1 MSLPAAAKSY
11 LSLIATRRSTYTLAK
26 EPSILNVDQIHSILS
41 SVLEYSPSSF
51 NCKSPRLVLLLGADH
66 DEYWGTTI
74 PNALTSIMKS
84 HGAGEEAIK
93 AATGRL
99 AMFKPAFGT
108 VVFFESSAVV
118 EEQQKN
124 MPQYKDNF
132 PIWSEHATG
141 IAQTNAWS
149 ALTNAGYGANLQHYA
164 NLGEQAL
171 KEKYNLPS
179 DWKPKAELVFG
190 AKTAEPQP
198 KEYNAEEENKN
209 RLHVFGSHQVH
220 PRRPLRI
227 RRGRGHGFYDLRRP
241 ARRTGSPRSE
251 RSRGDGVCADLGL
264 ERGGEV
270 VVLALLVPPGD
281 LDCDTAT
288 KVERGRMSAIRVY
301 VAGSSGS
308 GSGGGSKAERRGEMQ
323 CELHATPDG
332 AANARELWYWWNQDL
347 RGYRRLEAMRLP
359 AHCSCNT
366 LSYAATK
373 RMQGYEQATSPL
385 AASEEHLESVAT
397 ARRAESNR
405 RCSLLELCANH
416 AWGLNEVNAL
426 WGRSGSQAIDPLLL
440 DAGDA
445 RCRLVASRMPNCR
458 PEEERPVSTD
468 TVGRAGKMASTRPTY
483 FCQQCL
489 VWFWLGKR
497 ASNEAVWRVNDFCSE
512 EPDILAGMVLT
523 NKEEESDVVE
533 ENDNN
538 DDDGPACFAMAAAAA
553 AAAAAE
559 RARGCEFDI
568 HQQAHSSRLKPVAES
583 GASQRFNSESPH
595 ARETDKFARLR
606 ETRDLLELPNSPG
619 ASDALTRSNFPPPPD
634 FHILPSGRGPCLER
648 EASST
653 VPTTVATTHR
663 HAMDLLKAE
672 IAAKRK
678 AAAEAS
684 SASTSAAPAPAQNKY
699 IRRGD
704 LDKLREEHQRSASP
718 SSSPSSPSSSRP
730 AAPRS
735 SPPANKRLKATHT
748 DHVSRSASP
757 SASNTLSA
765 ATKAALD
772 TAAGEVERE
781 KFNVSNDEAV
791 RRLRSKG
798 EPIRLFGE
806 SDKERRLRLR
816 ALELIEEK
824 GGGVLG
830 QNDFRNA
837 LQSAESATALELL
850 EKRNAANK
858 GKTEQA
864 RLDSLRPDAA
874 TDATDGDGAS
884 PLRASPDAESS
895 KPTVREGVGMNS
907 VLDLGLI
914 KTDID
919 RVYPIIYYTLKGLL
933 QEWADSLAARPDEV
947 KHTMQGKLAAATQV
961 QSADYLKPLF
971 KKLRRRALTPDVLMR
986 IAEIVHYV
994 QKREYR
1000 HANDSYLQLSIGNA
1014 PWPIG
1019 VTMVGIHERSGREKI
1034 FSSNVAH
1041 VLNDEVSRKYIQSL
1055 KRLMTFAQSKYPPE
1069 DISMMM
1075 G

>member
-1 MSLPAAAKSY
+1 
-11 LSLIATRRSTYTLAK
+11 
-26 EPSILNVDQIHSILS
+26 
-41 SVLEYSPSSF
+41 
-51 NCKSPRLVLLLGADH
+51 
-66 DEYWGTTI
+66 
-74 PNALTSIMKS
+74 
-84 HGAGEEAIK
+84 
-93 AATGRL
+93 
-99 AMFKPAFGT
+99 
-108 VVFFESSAVV
+108 
-118 EEQQKN
+118 
-124 MPQYKDNF
+124 
-132 PIWSEHATG
+132 
-141 IAQTNAWS
+141 
-149 ALTNAGYGANLQHYA
+149 
-164 NLGEQAL
+164 
-171 KEKYNLPS
+171 
-179 DWKPKAELVFG
+179 
-190 AKTAEPQP
+190 
-198 KEYNAEEENKN
+198 
-209 RLHVFGSHQVH
+209 
-220 PRRPLRI
+220 
-227 RRGRGHGFYDLRRP
+227 
-241 ARRTGSPRSE
+241 
-251 RSRGDGVCADLGL
+251 
-264 ERGGEV
+264 
-270 VVLALLVPPGD
+270 
-281 LDCDTAT
+281 
-288 KVERGRMSAIRVY
+288 
-301 VAGSSGS
+301 
-308 GSGGGSKAERRGEMQ
+308 
-323 CELHATPDG
+323 
-332 AANARELWYWWNQDL
+332 
-347 RGYRRLEAMRLP
+347 
-359 AHCSCNT
+359 
-366 LSYAATK
+366 
-373 RMQGYEQATSPL
+373 
-385 AASEEHLESVAT
+385 
-397 ARRAESNR
+397 
-405 RCSLLELCANH
+405 
-416 AWGLNEVNAL
+416 
-426 WGRSGSQAIDPLLL
+426 
-440 DAGDA
+440 
-445 RCRLVASRMPNCR
+445 
-458 PEEERPVSTD
+458 
-468 TVGRAGKMASTRPTY
+468 
-483 FCQQCL
+483 
-489 VWFWLGKR
+489 
-497 ASNEAVWRVNDFCSE
+497 
-512 EPDILAGMVLT
+512 
-523 NKEEESDVVE
+523 
-533 ENDNN
+533 
-538 DDDGPACFAMAAAAA
+538 
-553 AAAAAE
+553 
-559 RARGCEFDI
+559 
-568 HQQAHSSRLKPVAES
+568 
-583 GASQRFNSESPH
+583 
-595 ARETDKFARLR
+595 
-606 ETRDLLELPNSPG
+606 
-619 ASDALTRSNFPPPPD
+619 
-634 FHILPSGRGPCLER
+634 
-648 EASST
+648 
-653 VPTTVATTHR
+653 
-663 HAMDLLKAE
+663 MDLLKAE

-678 AAAEAS
+678 AAGGTS
-684 SASTSAAPAPAQNKY
+684 SASTSAASAPAQNKY
-699 IRRGD
+699 MRRGD

-718 SSSPSSPSSSRP
+718 SSSSSSPSSSRP
-730 AAPRS
+730 AATRS

-748 DHVSRSASP
+748 DDVSRSASP

-791 RRLRSKG
+791 RRLRAKG

-874 TDATDGDGAS
+874 TDATDGDGAT

-907 VLDLGLI
+907 VLDVGLI